1 MLLPVT
7 ADDGVSLD
15 IRYAT
20 ANNFTGKPIYA
31 RPVAL
36 LRPEARTAL
45 LAAAARATAIGLRLT
60 IFDAFRPL
68 EAQWALW
75 NALPDPRFVA
85 NPADG
90 TGRHPRGIAVDL
102 TFADRATGAEL
113 DMGTG
118 FDDMTPQSVHA
129 TLDLAPSALRNR
141 ALLLGVMTA
150 TGWEHIGSEWWH
162 YQLPGG
168 DTLPLLWAKDAPGG
182 PI

>member
-1 MLLPVT
+1 MLLPLT
-7 ADDGVSLD
+7 ADDGVLLD

-20 ANNFTGKPIYA
+20 ANNFTGRPIYL

-36 LRPEARTAL
+36 LRPEAHAAL
-45 LAAAARATAIGLRLT
+45 LAAAVRTGRLGLNLKVL
-60 IFDAFRPL
+60 DAFRPL

-85 NPADG
+85 DPTSSA
-90 TGRHPRGIAVDL
+90 GRHPRGIAVDL
-102 TFADRATGAEL
+102 TLVDRATGAEL

-118 FDDMTPQSVHA
+118 FDDMTPHSAHA
-129 TLDLAPSALRNR
+129 ALDLAPTAIRNR
-141 ALLLGVMTA
+141 ALLLGTMA
-150 TGWEHIGSEWWH
+150 AAGWEPIASEWWH

-168 DTLPLLWAKDAPGG
+168 DALPLLWAKDAPGG